1 MHDNNGMKNNVL
13 KMENT
18 SMQFGGVLALNNLN
32 LDVYEG
38 EIVGLIGPNGAGKTS
53 FIRTIVGRIPPLAGS
68 FRLGGATKLG
78 YMAQEQ
84 DHMHGPDLMDLQ
96 AISKILR
103 YQM

>member
-38 EIVGLIGPNGAGKTS
+38 EIVGLIGPNGAG
-53 FIRTIVGRIPPLAGS
+53 
-68 FRLGGATKLG
+68 
-78 YMAQEQ
+78 
-84 DHMHGPDLMDLQ
+84 
-96 AISKILR
+96 
-103 YQM
+103 